1 LKKSLLVYICP
12 TVYQANKVC
21 DSIEYTE
28 NMPRESMKTR
38 NENAFATKCSSYH
51 TVHEDGTADG
61 KKQM

>member
-28 NMPRESMKTR
+28 NMPSESMKAQ
-38 NENAFATKCSSYH
+38 NENAFATKCSSEQ
-51 TVHEDGTADG
+51 TVHEDGTGDG
-61 KKQM
+61 KEQM